1 MERFDPRQQ
10 EAIARFIEESTSEV
24 VVVSDAD
31 AVARWVSP
39 SAARVLGWTAERLES
54 QRTPDYVH
62 PDDIPILMDLRSRAD
77 DGHVL
82 MRIRNGHGGYTW
94 CRVSSRQIS
103 DVTGAPALRVSIFHD
118 VDAEVQAQRALA
130 ESEHWY
136 RLLAENLTDFVTMA
150 SPDGTLTWASPSAAA
165 VLGWT
170 PEEVYGRPTASFLHP
185 DDIPR
190 LIELRTQ
197 MAEGRASLLRARVQ
211 RADGTYRW
219 FDLSIKPVY
228 EDGALIGRATAY
240 RDVQAEVEAQA
251 ALAASERQFRLLAEN
266 AADVVILGHGDVITW
281 ASPSLT
287 AALGWS
293 PDEWVGGRLSTY
305 AHPDDVAPVGAEQ
318 GTAVERATRRRY
330 RLRGANGEHHWVDSH
345 AGPYRDDAGDSAGW
359 VASFRVIDDLVRAE
373 QELERRARVDTVTG
387 LINRHEA
394 FERLAER
401 ERRTGT
407 HTGVLFCDID
417 RFKDVNDE
425 RGHAA
430 GDEVLRVIGERI
442 ASSIRREDVAARI
455 GGDELL
461 VILAG
466 VHDLDEAMAVGE
478 SIRKAASEPIS
489 LDDGPVTTTLSIG
502 VTIAG
507 IDEDADAL
515 VARADEAMYEAKRSG
530 RNRVVGR

>member
-1 MERFDPRQQ
+1 MDI
-10 EAIARFIEESTSEV
+10 EASGVRAAVARFVAQSTADSV
-24 VVVSDAD
+24 LVSDAD
-31 AVARWVSP
+31 GFMRWVSP
-39 SAARVLGWTAERLES
+39 SMTRLLGWPAADLVGRQTREFVHPEDLEALAELRAAAGDVTALLRIRRSDERYVWSRVLSRRL
-54 QRTPDYVH
+54 V
-62 PDDIPILMDLRSRAD
+62 DDA
-77 DGHVL
+77 
-82 MRIRNGHGGYTW
+82 
-94 CRVSSRQIS
+94 
-103 DVTGAPALRVSIFHD
+103 GAPVGRISLFRD
-118 VDAEVQAQRALA
+118 VDAEVTSQRALA
-130 ESEHWY
+130 DSEHWY

-150 SPDGTLTWASPSAAA
+150 SPEGALTWASPSATA

-190 LIELRTQ
+190 LVELRGQ
-197 MAEGRASLLRARVQ
+197 MAEGRASTLRARVQ

-219 FDLSIKPVY
+219 FDLSIRPVF
-228 EDGALIGRATAY
+228 EGGALVGRATAY
-240 RDVQAEVEAQA
+240 RDVQAEGEAQS

-266 AADVVILGHGDVITW
+266 AADVVILGAGDSITW

-287 AALGWS
+287 AALGWA
-293 PDEWVGGRLSTY
+293 PDEWVGGVLSSY
-305 AHPDDVAPVGAEQ
+305 AHPDDAAGVQAEQ
-318 GTAVERATRRRY
+318 AAAVERATRRRY
-330 RLRGANGEHHWVDSH
+330 RLRGTDGEHHWVDSH
-345 AGPYRDDAGDSAGW
+345 AGPYLDDAGDSAGW

-401 ERRTGT
+401 ERRSGT
-407 HTGVLFCDID
+407 NTGVLFCDID

-430 GDEVLRVIGERI
+430 GDEVLRIIGERI
-442 ASSIRREDVAARI
+442 AAAIRRDDVAARI

-478 SIRKAASEPIS
+478 SIRTAAAEPIV
-489 LDDGPVTTTLSIG
+489 LDGGPVTATLSIG

-507 IDEDADAL
+507 ADEDADDL

>member
-1 MERFDPRQQ
+1 MTVDEPGLRAAVEAFMED
-10 EAIARFIEESTSEV
+10 STGDVAV
-24 VVVSDAD
+24 VTDD
-31 AVARWVSP
+31 QAVMMWVSP
-39 SAARVLGWTAERLES
+39 SVTRLLGWRPDALVGH
-54 QRTPDYVH
+54 RTPDYVH
-62 PDDIPILMDLRSRAD
+62 PDDLPALMEMRSRLD
-77 DGHVL
+77 DGAAL
-82 MRIRNGHGGYTW
+82 LRLRGSSGEYTW
-94 CRVSSRQIS
+94 WRVASRRLTDPSVAPAARVS
-103 DVTGAPALRVSIFHD
+103 VFHD
-118 VDAEVQAQRALA
+118 VHAEVETQRRLA

-150 SPDGTLTWASPSAAA
+150 SPQGELTWASPSAAA
-165 VLGWT
+165 VLGWA

-190 LIELRTQ
+190 LIELRAQ

-219 FDLSIKPVY
+219 FDLSIKPVF
-228 EDGALIGRATAY
+228 EDGALVGRATAY

-281 ASPSLT
+281 ASPSLN

-293 PDEWVGGRLSTY
+293 PDEWVGGGLSSY
-305 AHPDDVAPVGAEQ
+305 AHEDDAPAVEAEQ
-318 GTAVERATRRRY
+318 RLAAERATRRRY
-330 RLRGANGEHHWVDSH
+330 RLRGRDAQHHWVDSH
-345 AGPYRDDAGDSAGW
+345 AGPYRDDAGDSEGW
-359 VASFRVIDDLVRAE
+359 VVSFRVIDDLVRAE

-417 RFKDVNDE
+417 RFKDVNDQH
-425 RGHAA
+425 GHAA

-442 ASSIRREDVAARI
+442 ASAIRRDDVAARI

-478 SIRKAASEPIS
+478 SIRKAASEPIV

-507 IDEDADAL
+507 ADEGADDL

-530 RNRVVGR
+530 RDRVVGR

>member
-1 MERFDPRQQ
+1 MTVDEPGIRADVDAFMED
-10 EAIARFIEESTSEV
+10 ATGDVAV
-24 VVVSDAD
+24 VTDVD
-31 AVARWVSP
+31 AVMTWVSP
-39 SAARVLGWTAERLES
+39 SVARLLGWSPEALIG
-54 QRTPDYVH
+54 QRTLDYVH
-62 PDDIPILMDLRSRAD
+62 PDDVAVLVDLRAGAG
-77 DGHVL
+77 DGTAL
-82 MRIRNGHGGYTW
+82 MRVRASSGEYTW
-94 CRVSSRQIS
+94 WRVASRRLTDASGVPVGRVSVFR
-103 DVTGAPALRVSIFHD
+103 D
-118 VDAEVQAQRALA
+118 VDAEVVTQRALA

-150 SPDGTLTWASPSAAA
+150 SPEGLLTWASPSATE

-170 PEEVYGRPTASFLHP
+170 QDEVLGRPTVSFLHP

-190 LIELRTQ
+190 LIELRAQ
-197 MAEGRASLLRARVQ
+197 MAEGHASLLRARVQ

-228 EDGALIGRATAY
+228 EAGALVGRATAY

-266 AADVVILGHGDVITW
+266 AADVVILGHGDAITW

-293 PDEWVGGRLSTY
+293 PDEWVGGVLWTY
-305 AHPDDVAPVGAEQ
+305 AHEDDVAAVRSEQ
-318 GTAVERATRRRY
+318 GAAADRATRRRY
-330 RLRGANGEHHWVDSH
+330 RLRSTDGEHHWVESH
-345 AGPYRDDAGDSAGW
+345 AGPYLDDAGDSAGW

-387 LINRHEA
+387 LINRHEV

-401 ERRTGT
+401 ERRSGT
-407 HTGVLFCDID
+407 NTAVLFCDID
-417 RFKDVNDE
+417 RFKDINDVH
-425 RGHAA
+425 GHAA
-430 GDEVLRVIGERI
+430 GDEVLRVVGERI
-442 ASSIRREDVAARI
+442 SSAIRREDVAARI

-466 VHDLDEAMAVGE
+466 VHDLDEAVAIAE
-478 SIRKAASEPIS
+478 SIRTVAAEPIALGGAS
-489 LDDGPVTTTLSIG
+489 VTATLSIG

-507 IDEDADAL
+507 ADEDADAL

-530 RNRVVGR
+530 RDRVVGR